1 MIKETY
7 LADEQ
12 VAHFVEWAGQLVR
25 GEWGWSIIIKARAQ
39 PSNAAPY
46 TKLIRS
52 IFGRIPDPVN
62 RRAIRWTGLT
72 ATVAGSPKF
81 SP

>member
-1 MIKETY
+1 MNKEAY
-7 LADEQ
+7 LAEGNVEQ
-12 VAHFVEWAGQLVR
+12 FVEWAGHLVR
-25 GEWGWSIIIKARAQ
+25 GEWGLEHSYQGKGQ
-39 PSNAAPY
+39 PSSAAPY
-46 TKLIRS
+46 TKLISS